1 MPKMSISDF
10 YERLLTDKEFQEPET
25 GNLFFPAYIYQY
37 DPKEEYSIRKQI
49 LNLKERLIRPNNY
62 VDTLILNIFDEFLE
76 FLKSDKMGE
85 DSILD
90 LILNN
95 DKERELNESLK
106 KVLFNKANSIEF
118 FDFINDKATK
128 HFKEPSDFK
137 KVYLMLYGFGS
148 IFPFLRASTYLKN
161 FEEHVRGYKLIVFF
175 PGYYGNTNYHLF
187 GEFHDENIYRATLIN
202 PQEQ

>member
-1 MPKMSISDF
+1 MSKMSISDF
-10 YERLLTDKEFQEPET
+10 YERLLIDKEFQEPET

-76 FLKSDKMGE
+76 FLKSEKMGE
-85 DSILD
+85 DIILD

-106 KVLFNKANSIEF
+106 KVLFNKATSIEF
-118 FDFINDKATK
+118 FNFINDKATK
-128 HFKEPSDFK
+128 HFKEPK
-137 KVYLMLYGFGS
+137 
-148 IFPFLRASTYLKN
+148 
-161 FEEHVRGYKLIVFF
+161 
-175 PGYYGNTNYHLF
+175 
-187 GEFHDENIYRATLIN
+187 
-202 PQEQ
+202 